1 MLKKVAVLTFAAVMA
16 VAASPLAAQDA
27 SPLTVRMVKL
37 GADGQMESADQVNP
51 GDAVRYLLVFANPTD
66 GPLRSVVFDDP
77 IPQGFVY
84 TLGTATADPDS
95 VLIEFSVDG
104 GQTFTTEPTVD
115 VRDEAGQLVRQPAP
129 AAAYTHIRWT
139 VQGELAQGASVTAS
153 FDATLGSGSPN
164 TY

>member
-1 MLKKVAVLTFAAVMA
+1 MA
-16 VAASPLAAQDA
+16 RWKAPTRSTLVTPCATCWSSPTRRTAHY
-27 SPLTVRMVKL
+27 
-37 GADGQMESADQVNP
+37 GAWSSTTP
-51 GDAVRYLLVFANPTD
+51 
-66 GPLRSVVFDDP
+66 S
-77 IPQGFVY
+77 
-84 TLGTATADPDS
+84 LGTATADPES